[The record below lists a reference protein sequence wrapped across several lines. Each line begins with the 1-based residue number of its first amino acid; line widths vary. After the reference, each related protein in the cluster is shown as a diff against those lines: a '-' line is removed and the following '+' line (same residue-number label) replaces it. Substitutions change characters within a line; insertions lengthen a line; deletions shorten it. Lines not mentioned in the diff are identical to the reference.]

1 MEGATRNQADQRNMS
16 TNQDEHK
23 DIPAKQTRGASSAE
37 QKDADAQQSTT
48 PKEEQKQ
55 ALTRQQRTDRWFQIV
70 TAIML
75 GVVALATAWSGYQA
89 TRWAGEQSTLYAE
102 ASALRVES
110 TRAATRAGQLRL
122 NDSISINNW
131 LNAYVQGHTQ
141 LATIFQ
147 RRFSPE
153 LQVAFAAWMATNPF
167 TNPNA
172 PPGPLFMPQYQVSQD
187 TLANSLDAQAEATFA
202 QGQAAKE
209 QGDAYVLN
217 TVFLATVLFL
227 TAIAENF
234 TWNWIRAVILAIGL
248 VMLVFGTYH
257 LIVFPII

>member
-1 MEGATRNQADQRNMS
+1 MS
-16 TNQDEHK
+16 TSKEEQEDFSGEQP
-23 DIPAKQTRGASSAE
+23 ILASNEE
-37 QKDADAQQSTT
+37 QKDTNTQQSTT
-48 PKEEQKQ
+48 PKEKQKQ
-55 ALTRQQRTDRWFQIV
+55 PLSRQERIGRWFQVV

-110 TRAATRAGQLRL
+110 TRAATRAGLLRL
-122 NDSISINNW
+122 NDSISVNNW

-172 PPGPLFMPQYQVSQD
+172 PPGPLFMPQYIVSED
-187 TLANSLDAQAEATFA
+187 VLANSLDAQAEKTFA
-202 QGQAAKE
+202 KGQAAKE

-234 TWNWIRAVILAIGL
+234 TWNWIRAVILAVAL
-248 VMLVFGTYH
+248 VMLLFGIYH
-257 LIVFPII
+257 LIVYPVI

>member
-1 MEGATRNQADQRNMS
+1 MS
-16 TNQDEHK
+16 TNKEEQE
-23 DIPAKQTRGASSAE
+23 DISAE
-37 QKDADAQQSTT
+37 QTVAASNDEQDIVSN
-48 PKEEQKQ
+48 KEPAPVAREDQKQ
-55 ALTRQQRTDRWFQIV
+55 PLTRQQRIDRWFQVI

-102 ASALRVES
+102 ASTLRVES
-110 TRAATRAGQLRL
+110 TRASTLAGQYKLY
-122 NDSISINNW
+122 DSISVNNW
-131 LNAYVQGHTQ
+131 LNAYIQGNRK

-147 RRFSPE
+147 RRFRPE
-153 LQVAFAAWMATNPF
+153 LQVAFAAWLALNPF

-172 PPGPLFMPQYQVSQD
+172 PPGPLFMPQYKVSQD
-187 TLANSLDAQAEATFA
+187 ELANRLDVQASETFDK
-202 QGQAAKE
+202 GQAAKE

-234 TWNWIRAVILAIGL
+234 QWNWIRATILAIGL
-248 VMLVFGTYH
+248 VMLLFGIYH
-257 LIVFPII
+257 LIIYPVI